1 MDPHESV
8 SLSPDQI
15 EALRAAIRQ
24 TIAYGDKVRLETRQ
38 TREQCR
44 RVREELRA
52 GWEKVIR
59 ANPDIDPG
67 ST

>member
-1 MDPHESV
+1 MAPHESV

-59 ANPDIDPG
+59 TNPGTDPR